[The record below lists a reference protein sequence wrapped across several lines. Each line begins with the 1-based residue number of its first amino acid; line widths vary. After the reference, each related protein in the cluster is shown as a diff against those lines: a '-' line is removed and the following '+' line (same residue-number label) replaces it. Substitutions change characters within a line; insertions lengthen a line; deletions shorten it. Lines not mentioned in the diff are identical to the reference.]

1 MLSFAYAS
9 RPRLP
14 DKVLWARSA
23 AIGRACRKEHL
34 QRFTAAQS
42 VKGDRSR
49 LAETPAP
56 HADSDTPYA
65 IAF

>member
-14 DKVLWARSA
+14 VKVFWPA
-23 AIGRACRKEHL
+23 ALQSDL
-34 QRFTAAQS
+34 QRFTAARS